1 MGRLMGISISTYS
14 SISPLFLLFH
24 LLSLYPLPCLS
35 AQNESSFIGV
45 TIGTSV
51 SNLLSPTDLVSFLK
65 AQQITHVRLYDAD
78 SSLLSSLANTG
89 IKVLVGV
96 PNNELIAL
104 GSSTTT
110 ASAWVTRH
118 IVPYIPST
126 EISGIAVGDE
136 VPNSLPSALPVL
148 LPALQSLRNA
158 VLSNNLSIPVS
169 TPLPF
174 SLVQDPFPPS
184 QSFFNNSLTQSF
196 IIPLLGFL
204 SNNSSPLMV
213 NLYPYYAFMQSKGVV
228 PLDNALFKPLPPSL
242 EMVDTNTLLHYTNVY
257 DAMIDAVHFSMKNLN
272 FTGIPVIVTET
283 GWPSYGDHSVEPYA
297 TKDNADTYN
306 SNLVKHILEH
316 SGTPSHPEFT
326 SSVYVYELF
335 NEDLRPGPISEANW
349 GLFYGNGTP
358 VYLLHVS
365 GTGGFL
371 ANDTTNQT
379 FCVASDEADI
389 KAVQAAL
396 DWACGPGRA
405 NCSEIQP
412 GESCYNPNDVRS
424 HASYAFNSYYQMQGR
439 GSGSCY
445 FQGAGVVTTTDPS
458 HGSCV
463 FPGSK
468 LLGSTSNTGSNT
480 NQTASNNGS
489 SMFKIRKG
497 EKNYSKQVL
506 SLILS
511 IMMSFSLA
519 TSNFWS

>member
-1 MGRLMGISISTYS
+1 MGTVTGITISTYS
-14 SISPLFLLFH
+14 PLFLHLFH
-24 LLSLYPLPCLS
+24 LFFLSLYPVLSLS
-35 AQNESSFIGV
+35 AQIEAPFIGV

-65 AQQITHVRLYDAD
+65 SQQITHVRLYDAD
-78 SSLLSSLANTG
+78 TSLLSALANTG

-104 GSSTTT
+104 GSSPAT
-110 ASAWVTRH
+110 ASAWVTRRLA
-118 IVPYIPST
+118 PFIPST
-126 EISGIAVGDE
+126 QISGIAVGDE

-174 SLVQDPFPPS
+174 SLIQDPFPPS

-196 IIPLLGFL
+196 IVPLLGFL
-204 SNNSSPLMV
+204 SNTSSPLMV

-257 DAMIDAVHFSMKNLN
+257 DAMVDAVHFSMKNLN
-272 FTGIPVIVTET
+272 FTGISVLVTET

-306 SNLVKHILEH
+306 SNLIKHVLEH
-316 SGTPSHPEFT
+316 TGTPSHPEFT
-326 SSVYVYELF
+326 SSLYVYELF
-335 NEDLRPGPISEANW
+335 DEDLNPGPISEANW

-371 ANDTTNQT
+371 ANDTTNRT
-379 FCVASDEADI
+379 FCVASDDADI

-412 GESCYNPNDVRS
+412 GESCYEPNDVRS
-424 HASYAFNSYYQMQGR
+424 HASYSFNNYYQMQGR

-445 FQGAGVVTTTDPS
+445 FQGAGMVTTSDPS

-463 FPGSK
+463 FSGSK
-468 LLGSTSNTGSNT
+468 RQSNLS
-480 NQTASNNGS
+480 SNGS
-489 SMFKIRKG
+489 SANQTTSNDGSNIFRFRRG
-497 EKNYSKQVL
+497 EENYAKQFL
-506 SLILS
+506 YLILS
-511 IMMSFSLA
+511 LLMTFSI
-519 TSNFWS
+519 TNSNFWT